1 MVLLAFCPLAR
12 SQQSPGGPVP
22 GPNPGP
28 YPIPTNLPPGI
39 VIVAPTNGSVYFAP
53 ADVYIAAFAFGG
65 TDQVHEVQFFSNGGL
80 IDSITNPIVPPGAL
94 PPIRVLFVFNWTNVD
109 VGSYALT
116 ATAAFQSGNIVTSA
130 PVKIMV
136 ETPPPPTNP
145 IVNIIYPTNGSTFF
159 APANIPLDAVAYD
172 IGGTVKTVEFFE
184 NGTSIGIATN
194 NPISATPVNLFH
206 LNWPNVSIGAYAV
219 TAVATSGAGL
229 TSTSAPVNINVI
241 QAPSNSPPVVV
252 INTPTNNQAF
262 TAPADVLISANV
274 SDPDAFV
281 DVIAFYAGTNLI
293 NIRVVDPYPGETN
306 TPPFDVSF
314 LWQDVPAGNYALTVV
329 ASDTHGLSG
338 TSAPVNITVIAS
350 TNPVPP
356 EVSIITTDP
365 IAVEGTNCCFVEPV
379 SVFTNF
385 CTGTNT
391 ATFLV
396 RRRGDTNSELTVG
409 YSIGGTASNGVD
421 YITLPGSVTIPAGQ
435 RFALITVYPLEDVD
449 ATAIPYSTVVLGLN
463 LPPPSVSNAPP
474 AYTLGWPRK
483 AAAIILEEC
492 FLPVPVAGPLADNC
506 FRVAWPA
513 ANGQNYCIQLSTD
526 LQNWTPVCTNTVVK
540 GSIQFVDPEA
550 SDMPNRF
557 YRSVPIAGPPIY

>member
-12 SQQSPGGPVP
+12 SQQSPGGPTP
-22 GPNPGP
+22 GPTP
-28 YPIPTNLPPGI
+28 YPVPTNPPPAV
-39 VIVAPTNGSVYFAP
+39 VIFAPTNGSVFFAP
-53 ADVYIAAFAFGG
+53 ADVFIDVLAVGG
-65 TDQVHEVQFFSNGGL
+65 TNQVTLVQFYANGGL
-80 IDSITNPIVPPGAL
+80 IGSITNPVVPPGAL
-94 PPIRVLFVFNWTNVD
+94 PPIRLTYPLVWSNVV
-109 VGSYALT
+109 VGPYALT
-116 ATAAFQSGNIVTSA
+116 ASATFESGNSLTSA
-130 PVKIMV
+130 PVNIMV

-172 IGGTVKTVEFFE
+172 IGGIVKTVEFFE

-206 LNWPNVSIGAYAV
+206 LNWPSVPIGAYAV

-229 TSTSAPVNINVI
+229 TSTSAPVNIKVI
-241 QAPSNSPPVVV
+241 QAPSNAPPVVV
-252 INTPTNNQAF
+252 INTPTNGQSF

-274 SDPDAFV
+274 SDPDALV
-281 DVIAFYAGTNLI
+281 NVIAFYAGTNLI
-293 NIRVVDPYPGETN
+293 NIRVVDPFPGETN
-306 TPPFDVSF
+306 TAPFDVSF

-338 TSAPVNITVIAS
+338 TSAPVNIAVIGS

-356 EVSIITTDP
+356 EVSIVTTDP
-365 IAVEGTNCCFVEPV
+365 IAVEGTNCCFVRPV

-396 RRRGDTNSELTVG
+396 RRRGDTNSDLTVG

-421 YITLPGSVTIPAGQ
+421 YITLPGTVTIPAGQ

-449 ATAIPYSTVVLGLN
+449 ATAIPYSTVVLALN
-463 LPPPSVSNAPP
+463 PPPPPVSNAPP

-492 FLPVPVAGPLADNC
+492 FLPVPVAGPLADSC

-557 YRSVPIAGPPIY
+557 YRSVPIAGPLIY